1 VKAGGSEMTTRI
13 VSTVERLLVRTWN
26 LFHGNTQPPGRKA
39 FLEEMVELASADRP
53 AVVCLQE
60 VPVWALGHLE
70 DWSGMP
76 AVVAVAQRP
85 HVGPFPSTPEIGRL
99 LTELHQG
106 LLRSAF
112 TGQANAILLGSGL
125 QVREHRHV
133 ILNPFRFRRAQARRL
148 ELGTLERLAWSKERR
163 VCHAVRL
170 RRGDETL
177 VVGNL
182 HATGLPDKR
191 VPDAELLRA
200 AVFVDGIAK
209 PGEPVLLCGDF
220 NVSVANSRTLADLK
234 APEWGL
240 RGPTPTGIDHILVRG
255 LDASPA
261 LRWPVE
267 RRLHEGR
274 LLSDHAPVERE
285 VT

>member
-1 VKAGGSEMTTRI
+1 MTTRI
-13 VSTVERLLVRTWN
+13 GSTVERLLVRTWN

-39 FLEEMVELASADRP
+39 FLMEMVRLASADSP

-60 VPVWALGHLE
+60 VPVWALALLD

-76 AVVAVAQRP
+76 AVGAVAQRP
-85 HVGPFPSTPEIGRL
+85 TIGPFPSTAEVGRV
-99 LTELHQG
+99 LTELHHG

-112 TGQANAILLGSGL
+112 TGQANAILLASDL
-125 QVREHRHV
+125 RIEEHRQV
-133 ILNPFRFRRAQARRL
+133 ILNSFRFRRAQARRL
-148 ELGTLERLAWSKERR
+148 GCRLVERLAWGKERR
-163 VCHAVRL
+163 VCHVVRL
-170 RRGDETL
+170 QRGDETL
-177 VVGNL
+177 IIGNL
-182 HATGLPDKR
+182 HATGFADKR

-200 AVFVDGIAK
+200 AVFVDGMAR

-220 NVSVANSRTLADLK
+220 NLSVGNSRTLADLTG
-234 APEWGL
+234 AEWGFD
-240 RGPTPTGIDHILVRG
+240 GPTPTGIDHILVRG
-255 LDASPA
+255 LDASPPV
-261 LRWPVE
+261 RWPDE

>member
-1 VKAGGSEMTTRI
+1 M
-13 VSTVERLLVRTWN
+13 VR
-26 LFHGNTQPPGRKA
+26 
-39 FLEEMVELASADRP
+39 LASTDRP
-53 AVVCLQE
+53 AVLCLQE
-60 VPVWALGHLE
+60 VPVWALAQLD

-76 AVVAVAQRP
+76 AIGAVAQRP
-85 HVGPFPSTPEIGRL
+85 SVGPFPSTPELGRR
-99 LTELHQG
+99 LTELHHG

-112 TGQANAILLGSGL
+112 TGQANAILLDSSL
-125 QVREHRHV
+125 QIREHRHV

-148 ELGTLERLAWSKERR
+148 ELGTVERLAWSKERR
-163 VCHAVRL
+163 VCHAVRVQ
-170 RRGDETL
+170 RGNETL

-182 HATGLPDKR
+182 HATGLPDRR

-200 AVFVDGIAK
+200 AVFVDGMAT

-220 NVSVANSRTLADLK
+220 NVSAHNSRTLADLTG
-234 APEWGL
+234 AEWGFG
-240 RGPTPTGIDHILVRG
+240 GPTPTGIDHILTRG
-255 LDASPA
+255 LEASPPV
-261 LRWPVE
+261 RWPVE

>member
-1 VKAGGSEMTTRI
+1 M
-13 VSTVERLLVRTWN
+13 VR
-26 LFHGNTQPPGRKA
+26 
-39 FLEEMVELASADRP
+39 LASADRP

-60 VPVWALGHLE
+60 VPVWALGLLD

-76 AVVAVAQRP
+76 AVGAVAQRP
-85 HVGPFPSTPEIGRL
+85 TVGPFPSTPELGRV
-99 LTELHQG
+99 LTRLHEG

-112 TGQANAILLGSGL
+112 TGQANAILLGSDL

-148 ELGTLERLAWSKERR
+148 GLGIVERLAWSKERR
-163 VCHAVRL
+163 VCHAVRVQ
-170 RRGDETL
+170 RGGGTL

-182 HATGLPDKR
+182 HATGFPDKR

-200 AVFVDGIAK
+200 AVFVDGMAR

-220 NVSVANSRTLADLK
+220 NVSVRNSRTLAELTS
-234 APEWGL
+234 AEWGFS
-240 RGPTPTGIDHILVRG
+240 GPTPTGIDHILVRG
-255 LDASPA
+255 LDASPP
-261 LRWPVE
+261 LRWPDE
-267 RRLHEGR
+267 RRRHEDR

-285 VT
+285 VA

>member
-1 VKAGGSEMTTRI
+1 M
-13 VSTVERLLVRTWN
+13 VR
-26 LFHGNTQPPGRKA
+26 
-39 FLEEMVELASADRP
+39 LASADRP
-53 AVVCLQE
+53 AVLCLQE
-60 VPVWALGHLE
+60 VPAWALGQLD

-76 AVVAVAQRP
+76 AVGAVAQRP
-85 HVGPFPSTPEIGRL
+85 HLGPLPSTAEVGRV
-99 LTELHQG
+99 LTELHHG

-112 TGQANAILLGSGL
+112 AGQGNAILLGPEF

-148 ELGTLERLAWSKERR
+148 ELGFIERLAWSKERR
-163 VCHAVRL
+163 ICHAVRVQ
-170 RRGDETL
+170 RGEETL
-177 VVGNL
+177 VVANL
-182 HATGLPDKR
+182 HATGFKDKR

-200 AVFVDGIAK
+200 AVFVDGMAR

-220 NVSVANSRTLADLK
+220 NLSVSNSRTLAELTS
-234 APEWGL
+234 AEWGFS
-240 RGPTPTGIDHILVRG
+240 GPTPTGIDHVLVRG
-255 LDASPA
+255 LDASQPV
-261 LRWPVE
+261 RWPTE